1 MKHCE
6 LQKCFVFINR
16 TSVQKLETI
25 IINIE
30 IYLNDSAHDHVTK
43 KI

>member
-25 IINIE
+25 INIE
-30 IYLNDSAHDHVTK
+30 IYLNNSAHDHVTK